1 MDTILAI
8 DDEIQN
14 LEMVEYALGDEYEV
28 IPVRSGK
35 EAMSYL
41 KNNTPDLILLD
52 IMMPEMD
59 GMEVYRLIKEME
71 GKEHTPVI
79 FLTSVSDTETE
90 GNCFDMGAVDFI
102 SKPFEP
108 KIVLKRVTRTLE
120 LSRRGRGINLTTT
133 VDLSGKMQENV
144 TEKTLAVIVNGMN
157 VQLYQKDIYYI
168 EVFGNTCII
177 RTTNRELAV
186 RQTLDNIQEKLDE
199 SFLRAGRSFILN
211 VQYVSEIADDI
222 VVMKNGKQIKL
233 PRRNK
238 KELIQEILH
247 KTNSMIVL

>member
-133 VDLSGKMQENV
+133 VDLSGKMQEKPLNKV
-144 TEKTLAVIVNGMN
+144 RASMLHPSPESL
-157 VQLYQKDIYYI
+157 
-168 EVFGNTCII
+168 I
-177 RTTNRELAV
+177 RFNELHN
-186 RQTLDNIQEKLDE
+186 LFK
-199 SFLRAGRSFILN
+199 
-211 VQYVSEIADDI
+211 
-222 VVMKNGKQIKL
+222 
-233 PRRNK
+233 
-238 KELIQEILH
+238 
-247 KTNSMIVL
+247 